1 MKRENNTTKVCY
13 ICEKEISADD
23 DNKKYHK
30 VREHCH
36 YTVKHRWSAHDPCN
50 LRYKTPKYSY
60 SIS

>member
-1 MKRENNTTKVCY
+1 MKKKNNTTKVCY

-36 YTVKHRWSAHDPCN
+36 YTVKHR
-50 LRYKTPKYSY
+50 
-60 SIS
+60 